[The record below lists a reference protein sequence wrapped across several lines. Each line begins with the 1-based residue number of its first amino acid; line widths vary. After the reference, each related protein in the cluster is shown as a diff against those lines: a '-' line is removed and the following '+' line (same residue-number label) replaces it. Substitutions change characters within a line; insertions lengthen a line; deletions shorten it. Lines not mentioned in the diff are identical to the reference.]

1 MNDRPWWKSDRAL
14 IMGVVNV
21 TPDSF
26 SDGGRFIDP
35 AQAVAHARALISEGA
50 DILDIGGESTRPG
63 AKPVSVDEECA
74 RILPVIELLRDCGVP
89 ISVDTRH
96 AQTMKAAIESGAAMI
111 NDVTAL
117 GGDQNSMKLVAES
130 GLPVC
135 LMHMQGEPQ
144 SMQDNPRYN
153 NVVEDV
159 LQFFDERIALC
170 EENGITR
177 ESIIVDPGIGFGKN
191 LEHNLTLLRNVSQMR
206 KWGVTIL
213 IGVSRKRFIGEL
225 TGVKNADERDP
236 GTIAA
241 SLQCVAQGAGIVR
254 VHNVA
259 AMRQALTVYENLT

>member
-1 MNDRPWWKSDRAL
+1 MENGHWWKADHAL
-14 IMGVVNV
+14 VMGVVNV

-35 AQAVAHARALISEGA
+35 AQAIAHARALIADGA

-63 AKPVSVDEECA
+63 AQPVSVDEECA
-74 RILPVIELLRDCGVP
+74 RIIPVIEALRDSGVP
-89 ISVDTRH
+89 VSVDTRH
-96 AQTMKAAIESGAAMI
+96 AATMKEAAAAGAAMI

-117 GGDQNSMKLVAES
+117 GGDQDSMKVVAGS

-159 LQFFDERIALC
+159 IQFLDEKIALC
-170 EENGITR
+170 EKNGIAR

-191 LEHNLTLLRNVSQMR
+191 LEHNLTLLRNVSQFAR
-206 KWGVTIL
+206 WGVPIL
-213 IGVSRKRFIGEL
+213 IGVSRKRFIGEIS
-225 TGVKNADERDP
+225 GVTNAADRDP

-241 SLQCVAQGAGIVR
+241 SLHAVAQGARIVR

-259 AMRQALTVYENLT
+259 AMKQALRVQERLS

>member
-1 MNDRPWWKSDRAL
+1 MNKGQWWKADRAL
-14 IMGVVNV
+14 VMGVVNV

-35 AQAVAHARALISEGA
+35 AHAVAHARALIAQGA

-63 AKPVSVDEECA
+63 AQPVDAEEECG
-74 RILPVIELLRDCGVP
+74 RIIPVIEALRNCGVP
-89 ISVDTRH
+89 LSVDTRH
-96 AQTMKAAIESGAAMI
+96 ATTMRESIRAGAAMI

-117 GGDQNSMKLVAES
+117 RGEEDSMRVIAES
-130 GLPVC
+130 DLPVC

-159 LQFFDERIALC
+159 VQFFDERIAAC
-170 EENGITR
+170 EKNGIAR
-177 ESIIVDPGIGFGKN
+177 ERIIVDPGIGFGKN

-206 KWGVTIL
+206 KWGVPIL

-225 TGVKNADERDP
+225 TGEKNAGDRDP
-236 GTIAA
+236 GTVAA
-241 SLQCVAQGAGIVR
+241 SLHAVAQGAGIVR
-254 VHNVA
+254 VHNVG
-259 AMRQALTVYENLT
+259 AMKQALTVQHNLT